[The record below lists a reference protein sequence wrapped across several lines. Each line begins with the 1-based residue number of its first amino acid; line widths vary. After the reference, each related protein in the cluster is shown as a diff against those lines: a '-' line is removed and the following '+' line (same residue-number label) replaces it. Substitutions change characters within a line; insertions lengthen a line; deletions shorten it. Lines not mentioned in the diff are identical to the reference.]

1 MVNLKTGHYYSLDL
15 VGTEILD
22 LLRNKT
28 YSEVIE
34 ELKRHFPENFEEIT
48 HDMNEF
54 LEDLVSEGIIEQADS
69 SSGNQ
74 P

>member
-1 MVNLKTGHYYSLDL
+1 MVNLKTGHYYSLDP

-22 LLRNKT
+22 LLHDKT

-54 LEDLVSEGIIEQADS
+54 LEDLVSEGIIEQANS
-69 SSGNQ
+69 S
-74 P
+74 